1 MKCNYCDNSAVGMVF
16 NIPLCLRCL
25 LESARLTQKIIDK
38 LEESMEK
45 SDQEEVE
52 ALEKRLFQKKG

>member
-25 LESARLTQKIIDK
+25 LELTQLTQKVIDT
-38 LEESMEK
+38 LEESMAK
-45 SDQEEVE
+45 TDQKEIE

>member
-1 MKCNYCDNSAVGMVF
+1 MKCNCCDNSAVGMVF
-16 NIPLCLRCL
+16 NIPLCLGCL
-25 LESARLTQKIIDK
+25 IESARLTQKIIDK

-45 SDQEEVE
+45 SDQKEVE

>member
-16 NIPLCLRCL
+16 NIPLCPRCL

-38 LEESMEK
+38 LEKSMNESDK
-45 SDQEEVE
+45 KEVE